1 MTIAA
6 VSTGAFIVIVILIWN
21 AQRVLGMRLTAIQT
35 ELGEVN
41 LAVLE
46 LFKTAL
52 DANRRADLKAKPAI
66 SGGGEIRRPAHIA
79 SGLEAELDEVDALCA
94 KLITLVPPANAVPL
108 VGLITRGS
116 PLHRRLL
123 GLVAGT
129 YRRHD
134 GNRGGGAIDRLE
146 GGRLLFLGGNHDL
159 AWHAFKSHYRR
170 GRGAVLAVDDGELAA
185 LERGDNNRCKARP
198 GKGPSNAVDV
208 LASLADDRTLIRRVD
223 DEVRDL
229 QPLQHGSRT
238 GGNGFGLLEALD

>member
-6 VSTGAFIVIVILIWN
+6 AAAGAFILIMILIWT
-21 AQRVLGMRLTAIQT
+21 RLAAIQT
-35 ELGEVN
+35 ELDEMN

-52 DANRRADLKAKPAI
+52 DAAGPAI
-66 SGGGEIRRPAHIA
+66 SGGGEIPKEDPHIA

-170 GRGAVLAVDDGELAA
+170 GRGAVLAVAA
-185 LERGDNNRCKARP
+185 CG
-198 GKGPSNAVDV
+198 
-208 LASLADDRTLIRRVD
+208 
-223 DEVRDL
+223 
-229 QPLQHGSRT
+229 
-238 GGNGFGLLEALD
+238 GFGGL